1 MGRFRLGGHIGGHYL
16 TALSLAWAATGRQDL
31 RERLDYM
38 LGELQRAQNAHGD
51 GYLGGVPN
59 GRVLWAQIAGGDI
72 RADGFGLNGAW
83 VPWYNLHK
91 TFAGLRDAWLY
102 AGSAQARV
110 MLIEWADWAAGVL
123 SGLSDEQIQAMLTA
137 EHGGMNEAFT
147 DVAAITGDARYLQLA
162 ERFSHRQIL
171 DPLLQRQDQLTGL
184 HANTQIPKVIG
195 FERIAQ
201 QGGDATWHQAAA
213 FFWETVVDQR
223 SVAIGGNSVREHF
236 HASDDFGPMISEVEG
251 PETCNSYNM
260 LKLTRLLFADDPDLQ
275 YADYYERTLYNHIL
289 ASQDP
294 ATGGLV
300 YFTPMRPQHYRV
312 YSQAQQAM
320 WCCVGSGI
328 ENHFKYGEFIYAREA
343 DALYVNLFI
352 PSRLEWPEQGL
363 VLRQETRFPD
373 RSDTR
378 LVFETDASITLKLR
392 YPAWAAG
399 PATVRIND
407 EQQEAAATPGSYISL
422 ARSWRKG
429 DTVSLDLPMAPRLEQ
444 LPDGSDWYAILY
456 GPIVL
461 SAATAPFANE
471 VLDYYADDSRMGH
484 IPGGPLCPLERAPV
498 LVAAS
503 TDFLDRIE
511 RVDDDELR
519 FKTRGLIEPEAYRDL
534 ELVPFFRVHRSRY
547 MLYWPFSTPEA
558 LQAGQDDSA
567 REEQARLR
575 LEALTID
582 KVAPGEQQPEA
593 EHDFAGSGSEAGVNF
608 GRHWRHASAWFGYR
622 LNDPRGEARYLRVD
636 Y

>member
-1 MGRFRLGGHIGGHYL
+1 
-16 TALSLAWAATGRQDL
+16 
-31 RERLDYM
+31 
-38 LGELQRAQNAHGD
+38 
-51 GYLGGVPN
+51 
-59 GRVLWAQIAGGDI
+59 
-72 RADGFGLNGAW
+72 
-83 VPWYNLHK
+83 
-91 TFAGLRDAWLY
+91 
-102 AGSAQARV
+102 
-110 MLIEWADWAAGVL
+110 
-123 SGLSDEQIQAMLTA
+123 
-137 EHGGMNEAFT
+137 
-147 DVAAITGDARYLQLA
+147 
-162 ERFSHRQIL
+162 
-171 DPLLQRQDQLTGL
+171 
-184 HANTQIPKVIG
+184 
-195 FERIAQ
+195 
-201 QGGDATWHQAAA
+201 
-213 FFWETVVDQR
+213 
-223 SVAIGGNSVREHF
+223 
-236 HASDDFGPMISEVEG
+236 
-251 PETCNSYNM
+251 
-260 LKLTRLLFADDPDLQ
+260 
-275 YADYYERTLYNHIL
+275 
-289 ASQDP
+289 
-294 ATGGLV
+294 
-300 YFTPMRPQHYRV
+300 
-312 YSQAQQAM
+312 M

-373 RSDTR
+373 CSDTR

-558 LQAGQDDSA
+558 LQTRREDSA

-575 LEALTID
+575 LEELTID

-593 EHDFAGSGSEAGVNF
+593 EHDLAGSGSEVGVNF
-608 GRHWRHASAWFGYR
+608 GRRWRHATGWFSYR
-622 LNDPRGEARYLRVD
+622 LSDPRGEARYLRVD
-636 Y
+636 YFGADSGRAFTIEVNGVEIAAVTLTGERGPYFYSVDYPLAPEVLALGEDGKHALRFVAAEGSIAGGIYGVRLLRGEKGDGAN